1 MLTQKPG
8 VPLRRVSSME
18 IIFVE
23 KGEYI
28 VLRKFYFMLISVVD
42 AKGPGLCK
50 FCILHYI
57 ILLHLLKS
65 PLVQTTQ
72 AIKGP
77 SDTLSL

>member
-1 MLTQKPG
+1 
-8 VPLRRVSSME
+8 ME

-23 KGEYI
+23 KIECI

-42 AKGPGLCK
+42 AKGSGLRK
-50 FCILHYI
+50 FCALHYI

-72 AIKGP
+72 DII
-77 SDTLSL
+77 